1 MAEENRTFTALPT
14 KRATIKDVARAAKVS
29 PMTVSN
35 VLNKKDQLVGSKT
48 KMRVEREVLRLN
60 YRRQSSAQNLGGAT
74 QDCVGMII
82 IDPSPYFLANL
93 FTTQI
98 AAGRFD
104 LKSVRE

>member
-60 YRRQSSAQNLGGAT
+60 YRRQSSA
-74 QDCVGMII
+74 
-82 IDPSPYFLANL
+82 
-93 FTTQI
+93 
-98 AAGRFD
+98 
-104 LKSVRE
+104 